1 MIHPLKAIINLWN
14 SGDWRKREEIAYFSP
29 PKPFHLPGWDEAY
42 VELKTGEHIKLC
54 DIDEMAVVHLPDARC
69 FVHYGVKRGNG
80 RHIEGGYVKHDG
92 KIKITSDAQE
102 RFSTTTEGIKRTLET
117 RIRQEHFG
125 II

>member
-69 FVHYGVKRGNG
+69 IVHYGLKSGNG
-80 RHIEGGYVKHDG
+80 LHIDGAYAKHDG

>member
-1 MIHPLKAIINLWN
+1 MIHPLKAIINLWK

-29 PKPFHLPGWDEAY
+29 PEPFHLPGWDEAY

-54 DIDEMAVVHLPDARC
+54 DIDKMAVVHSPDDSC
-69 FVHYGVKRGNG
+69 IVHYGLKSGNG
-80 RHIEGGYVKHDG
+80 LYIEGVNGKYDG

-102 RFSTTTEGIKRTLET
+102 RFSTKDEGIERTLEI
-117 RIRQEHFG
+117 RIQQEHFG